1 MHQRVRQF
9 IAFLEIAGGFAGIAL
24 TSTLVWSSGVNLRQA
39 IIIGLSGLPFLASF
53 YAGQALWRDLPKGY
67 AWSALVQA
75 VQIPAWSSP
84 GLLYVFYSGG
94 QLGMWFTQGSPQ
106 PLAGIGS
113 HLTLSWAA
121 DVARAN
127 AFGLNVVALW
137 AFLQLVLG
145 RPRSVIVAPQASADA
160 PA

>member
-9 IAFLEIAGGFAGIAL
+9 IAVLEIAGGFAGIGLISMLA
-24 TSTLVWSSGVNLRQA
+24 WNADVNLRQA
-39 IIIGLSGLPFLASF
+39 IILGLGGLPFLASF
-53 YAGQALWRDLPKGY
+53 HAGQALWRDLPKGY

-94 QLGMWFTQGSPQ
+94 QLGIWFTQASPQ
-106 PLAGIGS
+106 PLVGIGS
-113 HLTLSWAA
+113 HLSLSWVA
-121 DVARAN
+121 DVARGN

-137 AFLQLVLG
+137 AFWQLVLG
-145 RPRSVIVAPQASADA
+145 RPRSVIAPAQASGA